1 MNPKFLAGLDLPK
14 IIGGISKALGVIN
27 QAIPLYQQF
36 KPILSNVKDIS
47 KIVNIINSPDNEKIE
62 LNDNIKDA
70 KVNEIKKVSNN
81 NLPTF
86 FQ

>member
-1 MNPKFLAGLDLPK
+1 MNTSLLKGLDIAK
-14 IIGGISKALGVIN
+14 IVTSLSKTLNVVN
-27 QAIPLYQQF
+27 QAIPLYEQF

-47 KIVNIINSPDNEKIE
+47 KIVNIINTPDKKEDN
-62 LNDNIKDA
+62 NIKYINY
-70 KVNEIKKVSNN
+70 KEMKKVSNN